1 MLIVCVAKNDGKVRC
16 NSRIGSAMLNR
27 PPVPVAKE
35 KLVDVM
41 QDGAAAGLLYPN
53 LNHRQCVSDHNIQ
66 ELCKT
71 AQDDRTG
78 AVV

>member
-1 MLIVCVAKNDGKVRC
+1 MLIVCVAKNENDGKVRC

-53 LNHRQCVSDHNIQ
+53 LNHRQCAFDHNNIP
-66 ELCKT
+66 
-71 AQDDRTG
+71 
-78 AVV
+78 